1 MDWYIYFFL
10 RLVYIILFSAV
21 GKSVILPALSGLIL
35 RDSIKLIG
43 FNPFPMNRA

>member
-10 RLVYIILFSAV
+10 RLVHIILFSAV

-35 RDSIKLIG
+35 RDSKLIG